1 MKANELYEKLKKIH
15 FEHRDDWQDLQMYC
29 ESKIELIN
37 RINSL
42 KKEKNAIVVA
52 HTYVPPEI
60 LYGVADYVGDSYELS
75 RYARDSKAQLIIYA
89 AVRFMGETAK
99 ILSPNKDVIVP
110 AEDGGCT
117 LADSITGEDVLKL
130 RQQYPDYHFACYINT
145 TADVKA
151 ACDVVVTSSNVYDI
165 MEHYPSDKIYFVPDK
180 LMGANILEEMERRG
194 VKKQIR
200 LWDGTC
206 YVHEE
211 FDFDQAFTLKK
222 AFPDLEILSHPECK
236 PNVID
241 NSDYSGSTSQI
252 YDYIKNKGKGR
263 YIIFS
268 ECGLASRLEVEQ
280 SDDLIIQGPCHAC
293 KYMKSNSLEA
303 ILKALE
309 NPKEEDYIQVD
320 DETIKKASRSLNR
333 MFELVDQIKRD
344 R

>member
-1 MKANELYEKLKKIH
+1 
-15 FEHRDDWQDLQMYC
+15 
-29 ESKIELIN
+29 
-37 RINSL
+37 
-42 KKEKNAIVVA
+42 
-52 HTYVPPEI
+52 
-60 LYGVADYVGDSYELS
+60 
-75 RYARDSKAQLIIYA
+75 LIIFA

-252 YDYIKNKGKGR
+252 YDYIKNKGKVR

-268 ECGLASRLEVEQ
+268 EC
-280 SDDLIIQGPCHAC
+280 
-293 KYMKSNSLEA
+293 
-303 ILKALE
+303 AL
-309 NPKEEDYIQVD
+309 
-320 DETIKKASRSLNR
+320 S
-333 MFELVDQIKRD
+333 
-344 R
+344 